1 MAVQATEDDHGGN
14 TRTPGDHDKSNRAT
28 GHSMPPPSKHNN
40 QIIMTGHDKR
50 QMTDDGVEAGGA
62 RHKEAFVFIVNQ
74 IMIKTISYFP
84 PIEFLRTIY

>member
-14 TRTPGDHDKSNRAT
+14 TRTPGDHDKRQ
-28 GHSMPPPSKHNN
+28 GIRCHPPKHNN